1 MTFSINTLDT
11 VMLSVVY
18 AMLFMLSV
26 ANKLMLLS
34 VITLS
39 VVLLNVMA
47 SLGYSLP
54 CLKVLD

>member
-1 MTFSINTLDT
+1 MTLEY

-18 AMLFMLSV
+18 AMSFMLSA
-26 ANKLMLLS
+26 ANKLILLS